1 MTTVYDEVLR
11 KLQEASFDVAG
22 ASVEHG
28 EAAIFENDTI
38 LGFAFFYN
46 TAADL
51 IRLWAADADSL
62 IATRRFQLK
71 AAGNKAWNTYVLFLA
86 AQRPSPIEIVALSLI
101 EEDLAGYRKI
111 ARAGCGDTVDLN
123 RALLPLLP
131 VQSAPVLDA
140 VDSKLEVRQRA
151 TEISPKILDAFLSEA
166 DEQIVLQ
173 MLEQEP

>member
-1 MTTVYDEVLR
+1 MTNVREEAAR
-11 KLQEASFDVAG
+11 RLQEASFDVTG
-22 ASVEHG
+22 TPGQHG
-28 EAAIFENDTI
+28 DAFIFENDTV
-38 LGFAFFYN
+38 LGFALLYD

-51 IRLWAADADSL
+51 IGRWNADADAL

-71 AAGNKAWNTYVLFLA
+71 ASGNKAWNTYVLFLA
-86 AQRPSPIEIVALSLI
+86 AGQPTSNEAVALSLI

-111 ARAGCGDTVDLN
+111 ARAGCDNLADLD

-140 VDSKLEVRQRA
+140 VDSKVEVRQRA
-151 TEISPKILDAFLSEA
+151 TEISSRLLEAFLSDA

-173 MLEQEP
+173 MLEQEA

>member
-1 MTTVYDEVLR
+1 MTTVYDEVMR
-11 KLQEASFDVAG
+11 KLQEASFDVAD
-22 ASVEHG
+22 ASVDHG
-28 EAAIFENDTI
+28 RAAIFENDTI
-38 LGFAFFYN
+38 LGFAFFYD

-51 IRLWAADADSL
+51 VLSWAADADAL

-71 AAGNKAWNTYVLFLA
+71 AAGNKAWNTYVLLLA
-86 AQRPSPIEIVALSLI
+86 AQRLSPTEIVTLSLI

-111 ARAGCGDTVDLN
+111 ARGSCSDSADLY

-131 VQSAPVLDA
+131 VQSAPILDA

-173 MLEQEP
+173 MLEQEA